1 MKKLLVTLLLL
12 APVSYAS
19 ADEIYDKCSGEAVTN
34 PDWAK
39 CGGDWLARADARLNK
54 AWKELNASF
63 GDREEAKQ
71 YLLTEQRLWN
81 TYKESS
87 CLFYNAD
94 FGREGQVIHF
104 PVCRALVIEQ
114 RVKDLESFGSDVN

>member
-1 MKKLLVTLLLL
+1 MRKLLLVLLFLVP
-12 APVSYAS
+12 APFAV
-19 ADEIYDKCSGEAVTN
+19 ADDIYDKCSAEAVTN
-34 PDWAK
+34 PDFGK
-39 CGGDWLARADARLNK
+39 CGGEWVARADARLNK

-87 CLFYNAD
+87 CLFYNTD

-104 PVCRALVIEQ
+104 PICRALVIEQ

>member
-1 MKKLLVTLLLL
+1 MKKLLLTLLLL